1 MMRSEVQYLLLAI
14 AAVTYVSFHLYRLR
28 KEHRRIECRVIK
40 LESDMS
46 RAVKAA
52 EAASEDRDRA
62 EVTSIVDERLGKE
75 RDDVGGCTGTA
86 GAASS
91 PTCATD
97 AIGDAPPSEAPDDV
111 IGSPAVPSAAS
122 CAGHQ
127 PRAKAKGR
135 PRESGAAV

>member
-1 MMRSEVQYLLLAI
+1 MRSEVQYLLLAI

-75 RDDVGGCTGTA
+75 RDDVGGCTVL
-86 GAASS
+86 S

-122 CAGHQ
+122 SAGHQ